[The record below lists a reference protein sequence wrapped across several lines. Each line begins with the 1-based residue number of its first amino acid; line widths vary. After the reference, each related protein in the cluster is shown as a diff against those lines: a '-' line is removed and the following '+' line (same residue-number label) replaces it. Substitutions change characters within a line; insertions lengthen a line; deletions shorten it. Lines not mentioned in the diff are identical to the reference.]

1 MIEES
6 KYYTGILKKK
16 KFNKEL
22 LTTKEGNEDFEN
34 FTKCWICDT
43 V

>member
-6 KYYTGILKKK
+6 KYYTGN
-16 KFNKEL
+16 FNKEL